1 MTKRWPLIPHIT
13 LTELFWPHII
23 RGAELPIPGVGIC
36 DEPYICLRVNVR
48 WAAYVGGALHIL
60 ESPEL
65 WAGTED
71 EKDAAIQQ
79 VRELLDSMACTCGEP
94 CDCSLIAQISMVLAA
109 QIELTLEGLDDGTV
123 GSFAP
128 DAPDTTW
135 DTDSGDATQPEIDRR
150 DAALCW
156 AVAQYIAEIL
166 RLTAAQVNEAGAIA
180 QVVGTILTFFSPP
193 IGLAV
198 GLTGLLTKTFF
209 QALVNDPTAVQKVIC
224 CMYDGLTGEVVN
236 FDTFQASLDDCG
248 FTFGTNE
255 AQIAGLVAQLNG
267 DEANYRV
274 FTRFVGKAFTTMPD
288 AFNVATCICEECWT
302 ESGDCNDKQCI
313 ETLDGTYQCT
323 SFDQDWVSVDAV
335 NPQRIETT
343 IRFPE
348 TYVRRTGLVTDAFI
362 GVVNKRLRIYVNGD
376 ASTGELIHDELFTE
390 NVPVFREALVERAVS
405 QITWEL
411 DADPAPT
418 NGIRCFNQTIC
429 SREPVFPLVTCEP

>member
-1 MTKRWPLIPHIT
+1 MRGHRPTIPSSWILDERWPVDFRQAALVAP
-13 LTELFWPHII
+13 
-23 RGAELPIPGVGIC
+23 AEGIC
-36 DEPYICLRVNVR
+36 DEPCICLRINVR
-48 WAAYVGGALHIL
+48 WSAFIAGALHVL
-60 ESPEL
+60 EVPQV
-65 WAGTED
+65 WAGTEV
-71 EKDAAIQQ
+71 EQEAAIQQ
-79 VRELLDSMACTCGEP
+79 VMELLDNMGCQCGEP
-94 CDCSLIAQISMVLAA
+94 CDCSLIAQISIVLAA

-135 DTDSGDATQPEIDRR
+135 DTDSGDATQAEIDRR

-156 AVAQYIAEIL
+156 AVAQYLAEIL
-166 RLTAAQVNEAGAIA
+166 RLTAAQVNEAGALA

-193 IGLAV
+193 IGLVV

-209 QALVNDPTAVQKVIC
+209 QALVNDPAAVQKVIC
-224 CMYDGLTGEVVN
+224 CMYDGLTGEAVN

-255 AQIAGLVAQLNG
+255 AQIAGLVAQLNA

-288 AFNVATCICEECWT
+288 AFDAATCICEECWT

-313 ETLDGTYQCT
+313 ETLDGTYDCT

-343 IRFPE
+343 IRFPS

-362 GVVNKRLRIYVNGD
+362 GVVNKVLNIYVNGD
-376 ASTGELIHDELFTE
+376 ASTGELIYTEPFTE
-390 NVPVFREALVERAVS
+390 NVPTFRETLVERAVD
-405 QITWEL
+405 QITWEIT
-411 DADPAPT
+411 ADPAPT

-429 SREPVFPLVTCEP
+429 SRDPVFPLVTCEP